1 MSTAWTFTTD
11 RDGIAWLT
19 FDLNGEKVNKFTA
32 AALEELDSILSAEL
46 DPTVRALVVRS
57 AKTDS
62 FIVGADI
69 NELAAINDL
78 RDAVKKAD
86 AGKRIFQKL
95 ATLRVPTLAVIHGA
109 CLGGGLECALAC
121 RYRLVSDHPATSLG
135 VPEVNLG
142 IIPGWGGTLRL
153 PRLIGLPQGLKLIL
167 SGRPVNARRAYRLGL
182 ADAMSAEAFL
192 DDAARRFIENILTKS
207 GQREVARRRRRRRSL
222 TGRILM
228 AMMPVR
234 WLVLR
239 QARRQVLSRT
249 KGHYPAPLA
258 AVDVVRR
265 TYRRGAANAAVIES
279 EVFAELA
286 VTSISRNLVWL
297 FQAGQRLK
305 KAHPAPSGQ
314 RPAVERVAVLGAGIM
329 GGGIAW
335 ALARAGLTVR
345 LKDINWE
352 ALARG
357 TAAAASAFRAL
368 VKRRKMT
375 QFEMTLA
382 MHRICPT
389 VESTGFGDV
398 DMVIEAVAEDM
409 EIKKQVLAEIEQLVR
424 PDTIICTNTSA
435 LSLGELSEALQRP
448 ERFVGLHF
456 FNPVPRMP
464 LVEVVGGPRTANET
478 VVAAAEL
485 VKRIGKT
492 PILVGDCAGFLVNRI
507 LLPYLIES
515 AWMFQEGVR
524 PQRIDR
530 LLEDFGMPMGPL
542 ALVDEVGLD
551 VGFKVAKVLEDAYG
565 QRMRVPQALGA
576 VAESGEFL
584 GRKSGAGFYRYRNGR
599 KKPNRRVERFA
610 RDARREDGIAAR
622 QLTDDEIVDR
632 AILIM
637 VNEAARCLQEGVIA
651 DPESLDMAMV
661 LGTGFAPFR
670 GGLLKYADDRGVASI
685 RDRLGELATEFGDRF
700 KAAPLIEEIAG
711 NGGRFY
717 AAHG

>member
-329 GGGIAW
+329 GGGNAW

-345 LKDINWE
+345 LKDINW
-352 ALARG
+352 
-357 TAAAASAFRAL
+357 
-368 VKRRKMT
+368 
-375 QFEMTLA
+375 
-382 MHRICPT
+382 
-389 VESTGFGDV
+389 
-398 DMVIEAVAEDM
+398 
-409 EIKKQVLAEIEQLVR
+409 
-424 PDTIICTNTSA
+424 
-435 LSLGELSEALQRP
+435 
-448 ERFVGLHF
+448 
-456 FNPVPRMP
+456 
-464 LVEVVGGPRTANET
+464 
-478 VVAAAEL
+478 
-485 VKRIGKT
+485 
-492 PILVGDCAGFLVNRI
+492 
-507 LLPYLIES
+507 
-515 AWMFQEGVR
+515 
-524 PQRIDR
+524 
-530 LLEDFGMPMGPL
+530 
-542 ALVDEVGLD
+542 
-551 VGFKVAKVLEDAYG
+551 
-565 QRMRVPQALGA
+565 
-576 VAESGEFL
+576 
-584 GRKSGAGFYRYRNGR
+584 
-599 KKPNRRVERFA
+599 
-610 RDARREDGIAAR
+610 
-622 QLTDDEIVDR
+622 
-632 AILIM
+632 
-637 VNEAARCLQEGVIA
+637 
-651 DPESLDMAMV
+651 
-661 LGTGFAPFR
+661 
-670 GGLLKYADDRGVASI
+670 
-685 RDRLGELATEFGDRF
+685 
-700 KAAPLIEEIAG
+700 
-711 NGGRFY
+711 
-717 AAHG
+717 